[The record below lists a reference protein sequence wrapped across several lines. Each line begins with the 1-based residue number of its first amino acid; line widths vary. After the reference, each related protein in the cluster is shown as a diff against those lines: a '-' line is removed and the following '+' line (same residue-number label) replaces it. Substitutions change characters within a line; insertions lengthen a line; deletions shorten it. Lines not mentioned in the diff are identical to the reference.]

1 MCLVPTVLF
10 MTDNFTFEDEDK
22 STIARLI
29 DIDKVHESL
38 SLYNQIVV
46 SALGMYSIRIYPFYM
61 SWLSFSF
68 GILVYCMCNT
78 INSLSVLCCVFVVS
92 EFFFCWW
99 LCFTALHDILQ
110 CLE

>member
-29 DIDKVHESL
+29 DIDKVHDSL

-61 SWLSFSF
+61 SWLSFSCAIRL
-68 GILVYCMCNT
+68 ILYRFYVVFSLFLNSFFVGGCALRRYTIYCSAWNKK
-78 INSLSVLCCVFVVS
+78 
-92 EFFFCWW
+92 
-99 LCFTALHDILQ
+99 A
-110 CLE
+110 